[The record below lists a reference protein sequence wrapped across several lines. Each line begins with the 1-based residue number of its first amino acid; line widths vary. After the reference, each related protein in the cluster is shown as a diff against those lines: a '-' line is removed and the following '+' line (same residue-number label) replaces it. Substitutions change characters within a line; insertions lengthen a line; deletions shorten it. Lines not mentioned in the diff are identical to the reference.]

1 MVVESYNC
9 LCLTILFTHKA
20 PKAIHDYNPVFVFA
34 QDTDMITMEAD
45 TIRTEHTVTTVTA
58 VKFRS
63 FIHSFTV
70 VQLMMTLYL
79 TI

>member
-1 MVVESYNC
+1 
-9 LCLTILFTHKA
+9 
-20 PKAIHDYNPVFVFA
+20 
-34 QDTDMITMEAD
+34 MITMEAD

-63 FIHSFTV
+63 FIHTFTV